1 MHPRMPSGQ
10 VFFLATAPSSTEHH
24 VNVSPRAPGSSVV
37 VVDSHTV
44 AIADLTG
51 SGSETA
57 AHILQNSR
65 ITIMFVNLFDGPPII
80 LRLFGLAQILLPA
93 EVEPGLLHRL
103 PSALTADPG
112 FRAVYVVT
120 CHRITASCGYSMP
133 VMALETFRTALQDFT
148 RLKGCEG
155 MRAYWEHKNSYS
167 IDGLPSLNML
177 HCADADADADA
188 PVVPCRENGY
198 VFGKRVS
205 AAAAATAAAD
215 SAPTGARMV
224 RAARTAA
231 RLARTSAART
241 LANAA
246 ARGRAGD
253 LVFADR
259 VGRRW
264 WADETG
270 CVRTQWAFVA
280 GALGFGLLL
289 LQLAW
294 LRAIPVLARHLGCK

>member
-1 MHPRMPSGQ
+1 MPSGQ

-65 ITIMFVNLFDGPPII
+65 ITIMFVNLLDGPPII

-177 HCADADADADA
+177 HCADADADA
-188 PVVPCRENGY
+188 PVVPSRENGY

-205 AAAAATAAAD
+205 AAAAAAATAD
-215 SAPTGARMV
+215 SARTGARMV
-224 RAARTAA
+224 RAARAAA
-231 RLARTSAART
+231 RLARASAART

-246 ARGRAGD
+246 ARGHTGD
-253 LVFADR
+253 LAFADW
-259 VGRRW
+259 VGGRW

-270 CVRTQWAFVA
+270 RVRAQWTFVA
-280 GALGFGLLL
+280 GAVAFGL

-294 LRAIPVLARHLGCK
+294 LRAIPVLVRRGCE